1 MMDMDEMVAIYG
13 SAISLY
19 GTQLQSIVALEEL
32 SELQKEICKMQRGC
46 GNVEHLAEEIADV
59 QIMLWQLCAMHNLT
73 NVTDYVHAKT
83 ARLAERIKLQVGGQ
97 QYGENR
103 TD

>member
-1 MMDMDEMVAIYG
+1 MMDMGEMIAIYE

-46 GNVEHLAEEIADV
+46 GNAEHLAEEIADV
-59 QIMLWQLCAMHNLT
+59 QIMLWQLTMMHNLT

-83 ARLAERIKLQVGGQ
+83 ARLAVRIEADINKSLQ
-97 QYGENR
+97 
-103 TD
+103 